1 MLKDFLYEK
10 TELGIGKELF
20 GCHIVVTFNTL
31 TIINVFKSLKIFWL
45 KVSMGHGANSEYIT
59 LLPPG
64 KNSQFYM
71 NMKIMWN
78 RALTFFCD

>member
-1 MLKDFLYEK
+1 MKNFLYEK
-10 TELGIGKELF
+10 TELGIEKDLF
-20 GCHIVVTFNTL
+20 GCHIFVTFNTL
-31 TIINVFKSLKIFWL
+31 TIIKVLKSLTIFWF
-45 KVSMGHGANSEYIT
+45 KDSMGYVANSEYIM